1 MRSSISL
8 LLFLPLCLIALMQSA
23 AAIPWEGVIEKPE
36 YQSLSNQEK
45 AEAQEQYFNEVV
57 APLIESRA
65 AQELAR
71 VQFYKQYPPASQTE
85 VVNYTPQ
92 SEVNSFDQFDEPH
105 QPKPRRWDA
114 IWQTLTKW
122 WFFFAMAGLVLLVGA
137 VIHILF
143 MKLNMWMTG
152 RYQKQIQQDMCRDLA
167 IHEISDSEHEKV
179 ITYLSGKYSS
189 EMLRNRLSDFVGLLL
204 NITGTVVELG
214 LIVFVGYVVYI
225 ALSRGYDG
233 EWSALWLATLFHC
246 FYIVL
251 WLVVVIFCKFLTNRF
266 PNEAKLYNQRVDML
280 IKQFT
285 IT

>member
-8 LLFLPLCLIALMQSA
+8 ILFLPLCLIALMQSA

-85 VVNYTPQ
+85 VNP
-92 SEVNSFDQFDEPH
+92 FDQFDEPR
-105 QPKPRRWDA
+105 QPKLRRWDV
-114 IWQTLTKW
+114 IWQALTKW
-122 WFFFAMAGLVLLVGA
+122 WFFFAMAGLVLLVGV

-143 MKLNMWMTG
+143 MKLNIWMTG

-167 IHEISDSEHEKV
+167 IHEISDSEHGKV
-179 ITYLSGKYSS
+179 ITYLSAKYSS

-204 NITGTVVELG
+204 NITGAVVELG
-214 LIVFVGYVVYI
+214 SIAFLGYVVYI
-225 ALSRGYDG
+225 ALSRGYDD
-233 EWSALWLATLFHC
+233 EWSTLWLATLFHF

-251 WLVVVIFCKFLTNRF
+251 WLVVVILCKFLTNRF
-266 PNEAKLYNQRVDML
+266 PSEAKLYNQRVDML
-280 IKQFT
+280 IKQFA